1 MKLNSL
7 KIKNFRRLRDVVIN
21 LDDEISI
28 FVGSNNSGKTSVA
41 QVLQL
46 FLASSR
52 EKFTLHD
59 LSAAAW
65 PDIES
70 FANGEPDSKLPEIS
84 IDLWF
89 NVSAAD
95 LHRVIDLL
103 PSLAWQGNQVGVR
116 ITFSPVDS
124 IATLTRFQ
132 EAQDAAQGVP
142 LANAPAHEDPANDEA
157 NDQFVPFPKSLTDF
171 LTKELKRE
179 YEIRYYVLDR
189 SKFDNNLCEVG
200 NYEPLQI
207 VSDKGSAGKNRS
219 GKEIVSS
226 LVRVDFLHAQRHLS
240 DTSGGSR
247 SEELSR
253 HLSRFYKRNLEKRG
267 HDYDAMRALSES
279 ERLMNVHLQDV
290 FSSTMEKLAEL
301 GYPGLTNP
309 SIKILSDLN
318 PATLMN
324 SQDGTQVHYALD
336 ENMTLPDK
344 YNGLGFKNLIYMVV
358 ELLDLHNQWM
368 DIEDRRPPLHL
379 VFIEEPEAHLHAQLQ
394 QVFVNKVLD
403 ILAVNGPDA
412 GSYSSQVVLT
422 THSPHILYERGFRPI
437 RYFRRENSGSLQ
449 STSVLNLSEF
459 YENTQN
465 PTRDFL
471 ERYLKLTH
479 CDLFFADAAM
489 LVEGNV
495 ERLLMPLMIEKA
507 APRLKQTYLCVLEIG
522 GAFGHRF
529 QTLIDFLGIT
539 TLVVTDL
546 DSVIG
551 PPPIEDQDDGAEA
564 GAQDNDNEGDEIDE
578 FEDIDEEENGGEP
591 KLGSTCTVETDHAV
605 TSNQTLIQW
614 LPAQNRIED
623 LLQSTEEDKTQI
635 CDDGHA
641 AVHVCYQL
649 TVDVTRDAET
659 ISRTGRTLEEA
670 FAYENLVWS
679 QDIANKDLRIRVKS
693 SDEPTLEVT
702 VERLHKRISGK
713 SFKKTDFAL
722 ALLSKAQAE
731 WVVPSYIRQGLEWL
745 VVEITPAVDAPLP
758 ADDDQ
763 VGAENNVAAQ
773 AAPVV

>member
-1 MKLNSL
+1 MKLDTL
-7 KIKNFRRLRDVVIN
+7 RIKNFRRLRDVVIN

-41 QVLQL
+41 QALQL
-46 FLASSR
+46 FVASSR

-70 FANGEPDSKLPEIS
+70 FANGNPGSNLPEIS

-89 NVSAAD
+89 DVVAAD

-103 PSLAWQGNQVGVR
+103 PSLAWQGSQVGIR
-116 ITFSPVDS
+116 IAFAPTDPN
-124 IATLTRFQ
+124 ATLARYL
-132 EAQDAAQGVP
+132 EAQAAAQGAPEDPVNDA
-142 LANAPAHEDPANDEA
+142 ANADDEIEE
-157 NDQFVPFPKSLTDF
+157 NGQFVPYPKSLTDF

-189 SKFDNNLCEVG
+189 SKFDANFFEIED
-200 NYEPLQI
+200 YEPLQI
-207 VSDKGSAGKNRS
+207 VSDKGSSGKNRS

-290 FSSTMEKLAEL
+290 FSSTMEKLAIL

-318 PATLMN
+318 PAVLMN

-379 VFIEEPEAHLHAQLQ
+379 VFIEEPEAHLHTQLQ
-394 QVFVNKVLD
+394 QVFVNKVLA
-403 ILAVNGPDA
+403 ILSVDGPDA

-422 THSPHILYERGFRPI
+422 THSAHILYERGFRPI

-459 YENTQN
+459 YQKTQN

-479 CDLFFADAAM
+479 CDLFFADAAI

-495 ERLLMPLMIEKA
+495 ERLLMPLMIKKA
-507 APRLKQTYLCVLEIG
+507 APRLKQTYLSVLEIG
-522 GAFGHRF
+522 GAFGYRF

-551 PPPIEDQDDGAEA
+551 LPPVEDQGDAVEVD
-564 GAQDNDNEGDEIDE
+564 AQDDDNEEDEIDE
-578 FEDIDEEENGGEP
+578 FEDIDEEEGNGAP
-591 KLGSTCTVETDHAV
+591 KLGSTCTVETEHAV

-614 LPAQNRIED
+614 LPAKHSIEE
-623 LLQSTEEDKTQI
+623 LLQATLDDKTQI
-635 CDDGHA
+635 CENGHA

-649 TVDVTRDAET
+649 TVDVTRNADVL
-659 ISRTGRTLEEA
+659 SRTGRTLEES
-670 FAYENLVWS
+670 FAYENLAWS
-679 QDIANKDLRIRVKS
+679 QNITNKDLRIRVKS
-693 SDEPTLEVT
+693 SDDPTLEIT
-702 VERLHKRISGK
+702 LERLYKRISGK

-722 ALLSKAQAE
+722 ALLSKEQAE
-731 WVVPSYIRQGLEWL
+731 WDVPSYIQQGLEWL
-745 VVEITPAVDAPLP
+745 EAEITPAVDPPLP
-758 ADDDQ
+758 ANDDQ
-763 VGAENNVAAQ
+763 DDAEINAALD
-773 AAPVV
+773 V